1 MGEGLGG
8 GDTAQLTDDRLMDAV
23 EVYQDLVVP
32 KPQKAIAFVL
42 QEPISFSLLRR
53 RSIVL
58 AAVDFHDQPGLVA
71 YKIGNVAANRPPAGA
86 TPGGHRPLASRRTV
100 PAWANVHERPVSL
113 RRPRAVSYCDWPQGS
128 RARRDLRFYPGLN
141 QGMFYLASFFFD
153 SWARAV
159 SMSEPLSSPNH
170 CKRPPW
176 LS

>member
-58 AAVDFHDQPGLVA
+58 AAVDFHDQP
-71 YKIGNVAANRPPAGA
+71 
-86 TPGGHRPLASRRTV
+86 ASWHTKS
-100 PAWANVHERPVSL
+100 A
-113 RRPRAVSYCDWPQGS
+113 
-128 RARRDLRFYPGLN
+128 
-141 QGMFYLASFFFD
+141 M
-153 SWARAV
+153 
-159 SMSEPLSSPNH
+159 
-170 CKRPPW
+170 
-176 LS
+176 